1 MAYVTIG
8 FLVHSSSI
16 ENEQNSELSAKEKKE
31 RTVEEKYVELLKAK
45 CSKESYEK
53 LIALN
58 NSKLH
63 NFIAKYTELCNPDS
77 VFIGNDSLEDRQY
90 IRNQALEKGEEKK
103 LAIEG
108 HTVHF
113 DGYNDQ
119 ARDKAQTRYLLPPG
133 VDLGSSLNVID
144 KEEGLKEI
152 HEYLKDIMV
161 GKEMYV
167 LFFCLGPTNSE
178 FSIPCVQITDS
189 GYVAHSEYILYRVGY
204 EEFRK
209 IGDSEDFFRYVHG
222 AGILENRV
230 SKNVDKRRIYID
242 LEDNIVYSVNTQYG
256 GNTIGLK
263 KPSLRLAIHKASE
276 EGWLAEHMLVMGVH
290 GRKERVTYFAGAFPS
305 ACGKTSTAMLEG
317 ETIVGDDI
325 AYLRKKNGK
334 IYAVNVE
341 CGIFG
346 IIRDV
351 NPKNDPVIWEALNS
365 EGEVIFSNIL
375 VTEGRIPHWLG
386 KEREIPEKGIN
397 YSGEWFRGKKDSKG
411 NPIPYAHK
419 NARYTVSL
427 YALKNLDSKL
437 DDPCSVEV
445 KGIVYGG
452 RDSSIWPPVQE
463 AFDWT
468 HGVITMGASLESEA
482 TAATLGKEGVRQFN
496 PMSNLDFVSIPLG
509 KYINNHLKFV
519 EAVNPVPSIFSVNY
533 FLKNEDG
540 KYITGMEDKRVW
552 VKWMELRVNDN
563 VGAIKT
569 PTGYIPKY
577 GDLKRLF
584 SEVLDKNYTEE
595 NYTRQFTLRVPENL
609 AKIKRIT
616 EIYKTKASDT
626 PATLFEVLEE
636 QKKRLEE
643 TRARYGDYIAPNTML

>member
-1 MAYVTIG
+1 MLTT
-8 FLVHSSSI
+8 
-16 ENEQNSELSAKEKKE
+16 KEEE
-31 RTVEEKYVELLKAK
+31 REVEEKNIELLKAK

-53 LIALN
+53 LIGLN
-58 NSKLH
+58 NPKLH
-63 NFIAKYTELCNPDS
+63 NFIAKYTKLCNPDS
-77 VFIGNDSLEDRQY
+77 VFIGNDSLEDRQH
-90 IRNQALEKGEEKK
+90 IRNEALEKGEEKK
-103 LAIEG
+103 LVIEG

-119 ARDKAQTRYLLPPG
+119 ARDKAQTRYLLPPR
-133 VDLGSSLNVID
+133 VDLGSSLNAID
-144 KEEGLKEI
+144 KEKGLREI

-178 FSIPCVQITDS
+178 FSIPCLQITDS
-189 GYVAHSEYILYRVGY
+189 GYVAHSEYILYRAGY
-204 EEFRK
+204 EEFK
-209 IGDSEDFFRYVHG
+209 KLGDCEDFFRYVHG
-222 AGILENRV
+222 AGILENGV
-230 SKNVDKRRIYID
+230 SKDVDKRRIYID

-263 KPSLRLAIHKASE
+263 KLSLRLAIHKAPQ
-276 EGWLAEHMLVMGVH
+276 EGWLAEHMLLMGVH
-290 GRKERVTYFAGAFPS
+290 GRKGRVTYFAGAFPS

-325 AYLRKKNGK
+325 AYLRKKDGK
-334 IYAVNVE
+334 IYAANVE

-375 VTEGRIPHWLG
+375 VTEKKIPYWLG
-386 KEREIPEKGIN
+386 DERGMPEKGIN
-397 YSGEWFRGKKDSKG
+397 YSGEWYKGKKDSWE
-411 NPIPYAHK
+411 NEIPHAHK

-437 DDPCSVEV
+437 DDPCGVEV

-463 AFDWT
+463 AFDWA
-468 HGVITMGASLESEA
+468 HGVITMGASLESET

-509 KYINNHLKFV
+509 RYINNHLKFV
-519 EAVNPVPSIFSVNY
+519 DSVNTPPSIFSVNY
-533 FLKNEDG
+533 FLKNKDG

-552 VKWMELRVNDN
+552 IKWMELRVNDD
-563 VGAIKT
+563 VEAIKT
-569 PTGYIPKY
+569 PAGYIPKY
-577 GDLKRLF
+577 EDLKRLF
-584 SEVLDKNYTEE
+584 SEVLDKNYREE
-595 NYTRQFTLRVPENL
+595 DYTRQFTLKIPENL
-609 AKIKRIT
+609 AKIKRIIN
-616 EIYKTKASDT
+616 IYKIKAPDT
-626 PATLFEVLEE
+626 PAALFRVLEE
-636 QKKRLEE
+636 QKKRLQE
-643 TRARYGDYIAPNTML
+643 ARVKYGNYIAPVG

>member
-1 MAYVTIG
+1 M
-8 FLVHSSSI
+8 
-16 ENEQNSELSAKEKKE
+16 KEKNI
-31 RTVEEKYVELLKAK
+31 ELLKAK
-45 CSKESYEK
+45 CSKESYKK
-53 LIALN
+53 LIGLN
-58 NSKLH
+58 NPKLH
-63 NFIAKYTELCNPDS
+63 NFIAKYTKLCNPDS
-77 VFIGNDSLEDRQY
+77 VFIGNDSLEDRQH
-90 IRNQALEKGEEKK
+90 IRNEALEKGEEKK
-103 LAIEG
+103 LVIEG

-133 VDLGSSLNVID
+133 VDLGSSLNAID
-144 KEEGLKEI
+144 KEKGLREI

-178 FSIPCVQITDS
+178 FSIPCLQITDS
-189 GYVAHSEYILYRVGY
+189 GYVAHSEYILYRAGY

-209 IGDSEDFFRYVHG
+209 LGDSEDFFRYVHG
-222 AGILENRV
+222 AGVLENGV

-263 KPSLRLAIHKASE
+263 KLSLRLAIHKALQ
-276 EGWLAEHMLVMGVH
+276 EGWLAEHMLLMGVH
-290 GRKERVTYFAGAFPS
+290 SRKGRVTYFAGAFPS

-325 AYLRKKNGK
+325 AYLRKKDGK
-334 IYAVNVE
+334 IYAANVE

-365 EGEVIFSNIL
+365 EEEVIFSNIL
-375 VTEGRIPHWLG
+375 VTEEMIPYWLG
-386 KEREIPEKGIN
+386 DGRGMPEKGIN
-397 YSGEWFRGKKDSKG
+397 YSGEWYKGKKDSWE
-411 NPIPYAHK
+411 NEISHAHK

-437 DDPCSVEV
+437 DDPCGVEV

-468 HGVITMGASLESEA
+468 HGVITMGASLESET

-509 KYINNHLKFV
+509 RYINNHLKFV
-519 EAVNPVPSIFSVNY
+519 DSVNTPPSIFSVNY
-533 FLKNEDG
+533 FLKNKDG

-552 VKWMELRVNDN
+552 IKWMELRVNDD
-563 VGAIKT
+563 VEAIKT
-569 PTGYIPKY
+569 PAGYIPKY
-577 GDLKRLF
+577 EDLKRLF
-584 SEVLDKNYTEE
+584 SEVLDKNYREE
-595 NYTRQFTLRVPENL
+595 DYTRQFTLRIPENL
-609 AKIKRIT
+609 AKIKRIIN
-616 EIYKTKASDT
+616 IYKIKAPDT
-626 PATLFEVLEE
+626 PAALFRVLEE
-636 QKKRLEE
+636 QKKRLQE
-643 TRARYGDYIAPNTML
+643 ARVKYGDYIAPSVF